1 PAVVPWLDHLR
12 VQLQPVALLGP
23 LQLDLVH
30 VEAELVQPMQ
40 ALAQP
45 ELLVRREDLLRR
57 QLGPE
62 PAVAKADLVGD
73 LERIAVADAAELLLE
88 VVQLTDEIL
97 LRDLEI
103 VQALA
108 VRQLLVP
115 FRRLRVDEI
124 RRERTRVAAAPRV
137 RARA

>member
-1 PAVVPWLDHLR
+1 MP
-12 VQLQPVALLGP
+12 
-23 LQLDLVH
+23 
-30 VEAELVQPMQ
+30 

-45 ELLVRREDLLRR
+45 ELLGRRKDLLRR
-57 QLGPE
+57 QLRPE
-62 PAVAKADLVGD
+62 PAVTKAVLVGD

-124 RRERTRVAAAPRV
+124 RRERTRIAAEERV
-137 RARA
+137 REGAVAPEEAGQVQADEQLRVRIEQRAQRRG